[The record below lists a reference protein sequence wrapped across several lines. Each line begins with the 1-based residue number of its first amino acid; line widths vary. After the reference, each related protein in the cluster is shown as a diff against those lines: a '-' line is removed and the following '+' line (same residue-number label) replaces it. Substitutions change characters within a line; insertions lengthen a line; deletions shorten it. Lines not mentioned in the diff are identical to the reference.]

1 MMSWLRRRNVSD
13 ADTIKGRVKDYIVR
27 EFLTGEDP
35 DSLTDSTPLISGG
48 ILDSISTIKLVTF
61 LEQSFN
67 IQVEA
72 HEMSADYLDDLSRIT
87 AMVLERSAAR

>member
-1 MMSWLRRRNVSD
+1 MND
-13 ADTIKGRVKDYIVR
+13 AATIKNKVKDYIVR
-27 EFLTGEDP
+27 EFLAGEDP

-61 LEQSFN
+61 LEQSFHIE
-67 IQVEA
+67 IQA

-87 AMVLERSAAR
+87 AIVQERAGTR